1 MAISRCLQ
9 NYKMTDKEIK
19 VPNIGEFKN
28 VEVIEVLVSNGQSLS
43 KNDPLITIESDKS
56 SVEIPSSV
64 DGKIKSVKIKVGDK
78 VSQGDLILTLE
89 ESKEEKKV
97 LEKEAVNKEEPTVN
111 QKNEKKVEQ
120 INPVHNL
127 IKNNIGELSSAS
139 PKVRKFAREL
149 GVNINE
155 IVGSERQ
162 GRVIENDVKN
172 FIATKINSDQL
183 KIETQ
188 PKKII
193 SEFSHTDF
201 GEVEIKDMP
210 RVKKLASTYLVNSWT
225 TIPHVTNH
233 DEVDIT
239 EMEDFRASLTDMY
252 TGERKKI
259 TPLAFIVKALV
270 ASLKKFPSFNSSID
284 DIENGKIT
292 IKKYFHVGIAVD
304 TTHGLMVPKIRNADN
319 KNISLISN
327 ELKTVSEQCKN
338 LKIDKKEF
346 FGGSMTITSLGGI
359 GGSFFTPIINFPE
372 VAILGVGK
380 AQKKQI
386 FIDGKFKT
394 RTMLPISLSYDHRII
409 DGAEAAR
416 FNNDLK
422 ENLGK
427 NFAYKLAV

>member
-1 MAISRCLQ
+1 MAISRCQQ
-9 NYKMTDKEIK
+9 NCKMTDKEIK

-78 VSQGDLILTLE
+78 VSEGDLILTLE

-97 LEKEAVNKEEPTVN
+97 VEKEVVNKEEPTVN
-111 QKNEKKVEQ
+111 QKDEKKVEQ

-172 FIATKINSDQL
+172 FIATKVNSEQL

-201 GEVEIKDMP
+201 GEVEIKDIP

-292 IKKYFHVGIAVD
+292 MKKYFHVGIAVD